1 MPGATSR
8 SAACSDSEVRTT
20 SDILVAGIGNIFLG
34 DDGFGPEVIRHVPA
48 RLAGPRVRL
57 VDYGIRGMHLA
68 YDLLDGWEALVLV
81 DALPSRGSPG
91 TLHVFEADHQT
102 LSSEAGLDAHAM
114 DPTAVFASLNALG
127 GTHPHTIVVGCEV
140 ENVGEGIGLSTSV
153 SAAVARAVQA
163 IEDVVTELLAR
174 SSVKEG

>member
-1 MPGATSR
+1 
-8 SAACSDSEVRTT
+8 
-20 SDILVAGIGNIFLG
+20 
-34 DDGFGPEVIRHVPA
+34 
-48 RLAGPRVRL
+48 
-57 VDYGIRGMHLA
+57 
-68 YDLLDGWEALVLV
+68 
-81 DALPSRGSPG
+81 
-91 TLHVFEADHQT
+91 VFEADHQT

-174 SSVKEG
+174 SPVKEG